1 MAYAASDASCEAS
14 TEISSQSIHLQGKLS
29 AVAIQ
34 PADALAALRRVDLFA
49 GLSEPELNALAG
61 TLHSERYD
69 AGQVIFLRGDPG
81 SSLYLVRSGRVRVVL
96 TSPAGKEVLLNL
108 LGPGDF
114 VGDLALLDG
123 EPRSADVLAHDDCE
137 LLSLQRE
144 DFMAFLDTHPKAA
157 KHLLAV
163 MSQRL
168 RHNADL
174 IEEVAFLD
182 IGTRLARLLLGL
194 AAERGEPAGNR
205 VTIEGNLSQTDL
217 ANMISATRESVN
229 KWLAAYRR
237 KGILDWRQ
245 GQLVILQLDRLRG
258 QAEG

>member
-1 MAYAASDASCEAS
+1 MPPSTAS
-14 TEISSQSIHLQGKLS
+14 
-29 AVAIQ
+29 
-34 PADALAALRRVDLFA
+34 P
-49 GLSEPELNALAG
+49 
-61 TLHSERYD
+61 LH
-69 AGQVIFLRGDPG
+69 
-81 SSLYLVRSGRVRVVL
+81 
-96 TSPAGKEVLLNL
+96 
-108 LGPGDF
+108 
-114 VGDLALLDG
+114 
-123 EPRSADVLAHDDCE
+123 ADVARHV
-137 LLSLQRE
+137 
-144 DFMAFLDTHPKAA
+144 TAA

-182 IGTRLARLLLGL
+182 IGTRLARLLLVL
-194 AAERGEPAGNR
+194 VAERGETAGNQ
-205 VTIEGNLSQTDL
+205 VTIGGNLSQTDL